1 MTATRPLAS
10 PSPKATPR
18 PSVLKPSVLKPSVV
32 TAAGLTSL
40 RSKATAALSP
50 EARETLLQQSSRLD
64 DQARGAAER
73 GDTAAAAQL
82 ILEALDCERRA
93 GSLGPQVLQLIKPRG

>member
-10 PSPKATPR
+10 QPPKAPPR
-18 PSVLKPSVLKPSVV
+18 PSVPKTSVV
-32 TAAGLTSL
+32 TASGLTSL
-40 RSKATAALSP
+40 RPKALAALTP
-50 EARETLLQQSSRLD
+50 EVRETLLQQSSRLN

-73 GDTAAAAQL
+73 GDMTAAAQL

-93 GSLGPQVLQLIKPRG
+93 GTLGPQVLQLIKPRG